1 MVQSLSEM
9 VIAISATT
17 AGIAWDA
24 ARCEKDSFLATAFFY
39 IYCIE
44 ILTEASHRVQ
54 SKLLS
59 TVEALYSGG
68 ATPYALIHTL

>member
-1 MVQSLSEM
+1 MQLSRKR
-9 VIAISATT
+9 IQKGS
-17 AGIAWDA
+17 
-24 ARCEKDSFLATAFFY
+24 CEKDSFLATAFFY